1 VDDAGKEI
9 NNLPPMNETA
19 TSRSCG
25 LATWSLVLG
34 IFAIVLCP
42 IGLLF
47 AIPAVIC
54 GHKALGRIKL
64 SGGTM
69 QGGGLAVAGL
79 VMGYLAVAMSMVIMM
94 LSIIAIPN
102 FMKARQAAMKN
113 ACINNLR
120 QIDAAKEQWALENSK
135 KAGETPTQHDLQGYL
150 SHNRAWPVCPEG
162 GTYEIQAVG
171 EEPACSVP
179 EHKLPH

>member
-1 VDDAGKEI
+1 
-9 NNLPPMNETA
+9 MNGTSET
-19 TSRSCG
+19 RSCG

-34 IFAIVLCP
+34 ILALVLCP

-69 QGGGLAVAGL
+69 QGGSMAITGL
-79 VMGYLAVAMSMVIMM
+79 VMGYVAVAMSMMIG
-94 LSIIAIPN
+94 LLAIIAIPN
-102 FMKARQAAMKN
+102 FIKARNTEFQN

-120 QIDAAKEQWALENSK
+120 QIDSAKQQWALENTK
-135 KAGETPTQHDLQGYL
+135 KEDAIPSQADILPYIGG
-150 SHNRAWPVCPEG
+150 NGVMPVCPAG
-162 GTYEIQAVG
+162 GTYAIRSVG
-171 EEPACSVP
+171 ELPACSVP
-179 EHKLPH
+179 GHVLPH